1 MDWNVIAQSGVA
13 VLLMAIG
20 FKFYR
25 DDVNTQRA
33 EDRADRLAVNEAH
46 SAHVK
51 DLIDSHRV
59 DMERMQQ
66 SSGEALRL
74 AEQRYTNLLA
84 KTFKDKG
91 DPIPP

>member
-1 MDWNVIAQSGVA
+1 MDWNVIAQSGIA
-13 VLLMAIG
+13 VLVMAIG

-25 DDVNTQRA
+25 DDVNIQRN

-46 SAHVK
+46 SVHVK
-51 DLIDSHRV
+51 DLIDSHKV

-66 SSGEALRL
+66 ASTETLRL
-74 AEQRYTNLLA
+74 AEQRYSNLLA

-91 DPIPP
+91 DPIP